1 MTYRA
6 TLKPPD
12 LYVDSTQRIDIDL
25 VWESAADV
33 FLGTMFVPKEL
44 APAIYDDLKERLK

>member
-1 MTYRA
+1 MTYRV

-25 VWESAADV
+25 VRESAADV
-33 FLGTMFVPKEL
+33 FLGTLFVPKEL